1 MRIIAFRGTSVS
13 RQSDRYKGN
22 MRYLVIMLASCLIA
36 ASASAED
43 SQYEL
48 DSNVAFF
55 EGETRSYVIRAP
67 RNFVMVTDEATD
79 DGYSLA
85 FVPAKETYATAAAT
99 VGVTY
104 YKLTENEFTDVLDS
118 DTAAM
123 RNHYGPGLVMRPVD
137 SVRNF
142 VGEILTTFYLDDK
155 SRFIPAVMAAY
166 YDGGTEML
174 IFELNITEDG
184 LPRFVAEGLFTECL
198 TRFKVLRKGD
208 PNAMDGEAAADST

>member
-1 MRIIAFRGTSVS
+1 MGRLAFILT
-13 RQSDRYKGN
+13 
-22 MRYLVIMLASCLIA
+22 ICLIA
-36 ASASAED
+36 PSALAED
-43 SQYEL
+43 SQYAL

-55 EGETRSYVIRAP
+55 EGQSRSYVIRAP
-67 RNFVMVTDEATD
+67 RNFVMLIDEAGY

-85 FVPAKETYATAAAT
+85 FVPAKEDYATASTT

-104 YKLTENEFTDVLDS
+104 YELGENKFADALNA
-118 DTAAM
+118 DTAAL
-123 RNHYGPGLVMRPVD
+123 RNHFGPGLVMRPVD

-142 VGEILTTFYLDDK
+142 AGEALITFFLDDK
-155 SRFIPAVMAAY
+155 SRFVPAVMVAY

-174 IFELNITEDG
+174 IFELSITEDG

-208 PNAMDGEAAADST
+208 PNAMDGGAASDST